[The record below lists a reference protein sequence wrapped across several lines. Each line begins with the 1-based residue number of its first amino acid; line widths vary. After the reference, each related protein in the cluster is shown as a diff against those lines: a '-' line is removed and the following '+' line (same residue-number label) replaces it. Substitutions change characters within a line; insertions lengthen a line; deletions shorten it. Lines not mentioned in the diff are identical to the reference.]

1 MHIRKLEGLFQEIL
15 ETSHEISY
23 ECISENENDID
34 YSKIIIPFSK
44 VFKSY
49 KPRDIYPGNKKI
61 PFKEKNLEFRM
72 ILKQEFSTILKS

>member
-1 MHIRKLEGLFQEIL
+1 MDIRKLEGLFQEIL

-23 ECISENENDID
+23 EGISENDID

-49 KPRDIYPGNKKI
+49 KPRDIYSGNKKI
-61 PFKEKNLEFRM
+61 PFKEKNPEFRM
-72 ILKQEFSTILKS
+72 ILKQEFSNILKS